1 MLRVDITL
9 EVIKLIIHKKYDVD
23 KGCLVLLN
31 ILENLFISEC
41 VSVPRNIYKEIEK
54 LYVLLVE
61 YLDGN
66 YLDAEMIDTKLVQ
79 EVTFKVFTNKEI
91 SNNYK
96 KSYQK
101 SKS

>member
-1 MLRVDITL
+1 M
-9 EVIKLIIHKKYDVD
+9 IIHKKYDVD

-31 ILENLFISEC
+31 ILENMFISEC
-41 VSVPRNIYKEIEK
+41 ISVPRYIYKEIEK
-54 LYVLLVE
+54 LYDMLVE
-61 YLDGN
+61 HLDGN
-66 YLDAEMIDTKLVQ
+66 YLDAEMINNKLVR
-79 EVTFKVFTNKEI
+79 EVIFKVLTNKKI

>member
-1 MLRVDITL
+1 M
-9 EVIKLIIHKKYDVD
+9 
-23 KGCLVLLN
+23 
-31 ILENLFISEC
+31 FISEC

-54 LYVLLVE
+54 LYDLLVE
-61 YLDGN
+61 YLDEN
-66 YLDAEMIDTKLVQ
+66 YLDAEMIDTKLVR

>member
-1 MLRVDITL
+1 M
-9 EVIKLIIHKKYDVD
+9 IKLIIYKKYDVD
-23 KGCLVLLN
+23 EDCLALLN
-31 ILENLFISEC
+31 ILENMFISEC
-41 VSVPRNIYKEIEK
+41 VLVPRNIYKKIEK
-54 LYVLLVE
+54 LYDLLVE

-66 YLDAEMIDTKLVQ
+66 YLDAKMVDTKLVRK
-79 EVTFKVFTNKEI
+79 VTFKVFINKEI

>member
-1 MLRVDITL
+1 M
-9 EVIKLIIHKKYDVD
+9 
-23 KGCLVLLN
+23 LN
-31 ILENLFISEC
+31 ILENMFISEC
-41 VSVPRNIYKEIEK
+41 VSVPRDIYKEIEK
-54 LYVLLVE
+54 LYDMLVE

-66 YLDAEMIDTKLVQ
+66 YLDAEMIDTKLVR

>member
-1 MLRVDITL
+1 MNAFLFQEIY
-9 EVIKLIIHKKYDVD
+9 IKK
-23 KGCLVLLN
+23 
-31 ILENLFISEC
+31 
-41 VSVPRNIYKEIEK
+41 KEIEK

-91 SNNYK
+91 SNNYIK
-96 KSYQK
+96 TYQK
-101 SKS
+101 SKL

>member
-1 MLRVDITL
+1 M
-9 EVIKLIIHKKYDVD
+9 IIHKKYDVD
-23 KGCLVLLN
+23 EGCLVLLN
-31 ILENLFISEC
+31 ILENMFISEC

-54 LYVLLVE
+54 LYDMLVE

-66 YLDAEMIDTKLVQ
+66 YLDAEMIDIKLVR
-79 EVTFKVFTNKEI
+79 EVTFKVLTNKEI
-91 SNNYK
+91 SSNYK

>member
-1 MLRVDITL
+1 M
-9 EVIKLIIHKKYDVD
+9 IIHKKYDVD

-91 SNNYK
+91 SNTYK

>member
-1 MLRVDITL
+1 MNVFRFQ
-9 EVIKLIIHKKYDVD
+9 E
-23 KGCLVLLN
+23 
-31 ILENLFISEC
+31 
-41 VSVPRNIYKEIEK
+41 IYKEIEK
-54 LYVLLVE
+54 LYDMLVE

-79 EVTFKVFTNKEI
+79 KVTFKAFTNKEI

>member
-1 MLRVDITL
+1 MNVFLFQEIY
-9 EVIKLIIHKKYDVD
+9 IKK
-23 KGCLVLLN
+23 
-31 ILENLFISEC
+31 
-41 VSVPRNIYKEIEK
+41 KEIEK

-66 YLDAEMIDTKLVQ
+66 YLDAEMIDTKLVR

-91 SNNYK
+91 SNNYI

-101 SKS
+101 SKL

>member
-1 MLRVDITL
+1 M
-9 EVIKLIIHKKYDVD
+9 IIHKKYDVD

-91 SNNYK
+91 SNTYK

-101 SKS
+101 SKSINNLFLL

>member
-1 MLRVDITL
+1 M
-9 EVIKLIIHKKYDVD
+9 IINKKYDVD
-23 KGCLVLLN
+23 EGCLVSHN
-31 ILENLFISEC
+31 ILENMFISEC
-41 VSVPRNIYKEIEK
+41 VSVPRDIYKEIEK
-54 LYVLLVE
+54 LRDMLVE

-66 YLDAEMIDTKLVQ
+66 YLNVEMIDTKLVQ

>member
-1 MLRVDITL
+1 M
-9 EVIKLIIHKKYDVD
+9 
-23 KGCLVLLN
+23 
-31 ILENLFISEC
+31 ENLFISEC
-41 VSVPRNIYKEIEK
+41 VSFPRNIYKEIEK

-61 YLDGN
+61 YLVGN
-66 YLDAEMIDTKLVQ
+66 YLDVEMIDTKLVR

-91 SNNYK
+91 SNTYK

>member
-1 MLRVDITL
+1 MKQS
-9 EVIKLIIHKKYDVD
+9 IKDKY
-23 KGCLVLLN
+23 KL
-31 ILENLFISEC
+31 SEEEH
-41 VSVPRNIYKEIEK
+41 NKIYKEIEK
-54 LYVLLVE
+54 LYDLLVE

-66 YLDAEMIDTKLVQ
+66 YLDAEMIDTKLVRG
-79 EVTFKVFTNKEI
+79 VTFKVFTNKEI

>member
-1 MLRVDITL
+1 M
-9 EVIKLIIHKKYDVD
+9 
-23 KGCLVLLN
+23 VLLN
-31 ILENLFISEC
+31 ILENMFISEY
-41 VSVPRNIYKEIEK
+41 VSVPRDIYKEIEK
-54 LYVLLVE
+54 LYDLLVE

-66 YLDAEMIDTKLVQ
+66 YLDAEMIDTKLVR
-79 EVTFKVFTNKEI
+79 EVTFKVFANKEI

>member
-1 MLRVDITL
+1 M
-9 EVIKLIIHKKYDVD
+9 IIHKKYDVD

-66 YLDAEMIDTKLVQ
+66 YLDAEMINTKLVQ

-91 SNNYK
+91 SNTYK

>member
-1 MLRVDITL
+1 M
-9 EVIKLIIHKKYDVD
+9 IIHKKYDVD
-23 KGCLVLLN
+23 EGCLILLN
-31 ILENLFISEC
+31 ILKNMFVSEC
-41 VSVPRNIYKEIEK
+41 VSVPMDIYKKNEK
-54 LYVLLVE
+54 LYNMLVE

-66 YLDAEMIDTKLVQ
+66 YLDAKMIDTKLVR

>member
-1 MLRVDITL
+1 M
-9 EVIKLIIHKKYDVD
+9 IIHKKYDVD
-23 KGCLVLLN
+23 EGCLVLLN
-31 ILENLFISEC
+31 ILENMFISEC
-41 VSVPRNIYKEIEK
+41 VSLPRDIYKEIEK
-54 LYVLLVE
+54 LYDMLVE

-66 YLDAEMIDTKLVQ
+66 YLDAEMINNKLVR
-79 EVTFKVFTNKEI
+79 EVTFKVLTNKKI

>member
-1 MLRVDITL
+1 M
-9 EVIKLIIHKKYDVD
+9 
-23 KGCLVLLN
+23 
-31 ILENLFISEC
+31 FISEC
-41 VSVPRNIYKEIEK
+41 VSVPRDIYKEIEK
-54 LYVLLVE
+54 LYDMLVE

-66 YLDAEMIDTKLVQ
+66 YLDAEMIDIKLVR
-79 EVTFKVFTNKEI
+79 EVTFKVFANKEI

>member
-1 MLRVDITL
+1 MLRVNITL

-23 KGCLVLLN
+23 EGCLVLLN
-31 ILENLFISEC
+31 ILENMFISEC
-41 VSVPRNIYKEIEK
+41 VSVPRDIYKEIEK
-54 LYVLLVE
+54 LYDMLVD

-66 YLDAEMIDTKLVQ
+66 YLDAEMIDIKLVR

-96 KSYQK
+96 KNYQK

>member
-1 MLRVDITL
+1 M
-9 EVIKLIIHKKYDVD
+9 IKLIIYKKYNVYED
-23 KGCLVLLN
+23 CLALLN
-31 ILENLFISEC
+31 ILENMFISEC
-41 VSVPRNIYKEIEK
+41 VLVPRNIYKEIEK
-54 LYVLLVE
+54 LYDLLVE

-66 YLDAEMIDTKLVQ
+66 YMDAKMIDNKLVRK
-79 EVTFKVFTNKEI
+79 VTFKVFINKEI

>member
-1 MLRVDITL
+1 M
-9 EVIKLIIHKKYDVD
+9 IIHKKYDVD

-66 YLDAEMIDTKLVQ
+66 YLNVEMIDTKLVQ

>member
-1 MLRVDITL
+1 MLRVNNTL

-23 KGCLVLLN
+23 EGCLVLLN

-41 VSVPRNIYKEIEK
+41 VSVPRKIYKEIEK
-54 LYVLLVE
+54 LYDLLVE
-61 YLDGN
+61 YLDEN
-66 YLDAEMIDTKLVQ
+66 YLDAEMIDTKLVLK
-79 EVTFKVFTNKEI
+79 VTFKVFTNKEI

>member
-1 MLRVDITL
+1 M
-9 EVIKLIIHKKYDVD
+9 
-23 KGCLVLLN
+23 
-31 ILENLFISEC
+31 
-41 VSVPRNIYKEIEK
+41 
-54 LYVLLVE
+54 LVE

-66 YLDAEMIDTKLVQ
+66 YLDVEMIDIKLVL

-101 SKS
+101 SKL